1 MLLPLCLFDCFTISL
16 VALRQRSRTHFV
28 FSTVISETNNLDI
41 LIIGAG
47 AAGLMAAIACGERAQ
62 KDNINL
68 RLRVL
73 DSQTKI
79 GAKILVAGGG
89 RCNVTNAQ
97 VDASRFETSHAER
110 GNKSFVAR
118 ILRSFS
124 VEETHRFF
132 ERLDVPL
139 KLEPE
144 MGKYFPVADSGK
156 VVLRALLDA
165 AHNAGAHLVTGCAVA
180 NIEYSNDENL
190 WRVETSQ
197 GLLQSR
203 AIVLCTGGLALPKS
217 GSDGRGLR
225 FAKKLGHELI
235 ETTPALTPLLAQ
247 PAIHS
252 NLSGVT
258 LPARLF
264 LKHEGRIVADFT
276 GSFLFTHIG
285 YSGPVALNIS
295 RHFARL
301 KLKNPQSKAQIFMR
315 LLTDVK
321 DGEEGAWWHSFVQK
335 NAKKNVANALAE
347 LLPRRIAE
355 SIHEY
360 SIEYSMSRDLPLGR
374 LARAQHEHIKTAL
387 FACALPVHQ
396 VADYVKAETTAGGVS
411 LDDIESATMMSKR
424 CDGLFFAGEI
434 CDVDGWLGGYNF
446 QWAWSSGAVAGRS
459 AAKYAMKIANQLEA
473 LATGE
478 L

>member
-1 MLLPLCLFDCFTISL
+1 
-16 VALRQRSRTHFV
+16 
-28 FSTVISETNNLDI
+28 
-41 LIIGAG
+41 
-47 AAGLMAAIACGERAQ
+47 MAAIACGERAQ

-89 RCNVTNAQ
+89 RCNVTNVE
-97 VDASRFETSHAER
+97 VDASRFETAHAER

-165 AHNAGAHLVTGCAVA
+165 AENANAEIVTGCAVS
-180 NIEYSNDENL
+180 NIEYSMEEKI
-190 WRVETSQ
+190 WRVQTSQ
-197 GLLQSR
+197 GEMQSR

-225 FAKKLGHELI
+225 FAANLGHELV
-235 ETTPALTPLLAQ
+235 ETTPALTPLLSQ
-247 PAIHS
+247 PAIHAG
-252 NLSGVT
+252 LSGVT

-264 LKHEGRIVADFT
+264 LKNEGRIVADFT
-276 GSFLFTHIG
+276 GSFLFTHVG

-295 RHFARL
+295 RHFAQL
-301 KLKNPQSKAQIFMR
+301 KLKNPQSKAQIFLR

-335 NAKKNVANALAE
+335 NAKKTVANALME

-355 SIHEY
+355 AIVES
-360 SIEYSMSRDLPLGR
+360 SRSQNCALGS
-374 LARAQHEHIKTAL
+374 LSRAQNDDIKTAL
-387 FACALPVHQ
+387 FARALPIHQ
-396 VADYVKAETTAGGVS
+396 VGDYVKAETTAGGVS
-411 LDDIESATMMSKR
+411 LDEIESATMMSKKR
-424 CDGLFFAGEI
+424 QSLFFAGEI

-459 AAKYAMKIANQLEA
+459 AAKYVAKFTVANEP
-473 LATGE
+473 
-478 L
+478 

>member
-1 MLLPLCLFDCFTISL
+1 
-16 VALRQRSRTHFV
+16 
-28 FSTVISETNNLDI
+28 
-41 LIIGAG
+41 
-47 AAGLMAAIACGERAQ
+47 MAAIACGERAQ
-62 KDNINL
+62 KEGAAL

-89 RCNVTNAQ
+89 RCNVTNVH
-97 VDASRFETSHAER
+97 VDANRFHTTNPDRSP
-110 GNKSFVAR
+110 KSFVSR
-118 ILRSFS
+118 VLRSFS

-165 AHNAGAHLVTGCAVA
+165 AHNAGAELVTGCAVT
-180 NIEYSNDENL
+180 NIEYSNDEQL
-190 WRVETSQ
+190 WHVATSQ
-197 GLLQSR
+197 GAMTAR
-203 AIVLCTGGLALPKS
+203 VVILCTGGLALPKS

-225 FAKKLGHELI
+225 FAKALGHDLVA
-235 ETTPALTPLLAQ
+235 TTPALTPLLAQ
-247 PAIHS
+247 PAIHAG
-252 NLSGVT
+252 LSGVT

-264 LKHEGRIVADFT
+264 LKHENRVLADFT
-276 GSFLFTHIG
+276 GSFLFTHVG

-295 RHFARL
+295 RHFARFHL
-301 KLKNPQSKAQIFMR
+301 QNPSQKATIYLR

-321 DGEEGAWWHSFVQK
+321 DGEEGKWWHSFVQK
-335 NAKKNVANALAE
+335 NAKKNVANALVE

-360 SIEYSMSRDLPLGR
+360 SKSRDNSLGR
-374 LARAQHEHIKTAL
+374 LTREQSEAVKTAL
-387 FACALPVHQ
+387 FAWPLPVHQ
-396 VADYVKAETTAGGVS
+396 VADYVKAETTAGGVP
-411 LDDIESATMMSKR
+411 LDEIESATMMSKKR
-424 CDGLFFAGEI
+424 DGLFFAGEI

-459 AAKYAMKIANQLEA
+459 AAKYAIQKSAAPASI
-473 LATGE
+473 
-478 L
+478 